1 MTQSPAAAAIDPML
15 CFAVYSAD
23 RRIGQ
28 VYRELL
34 APWSLSYTQYLVL
47 VALWSEDDLTVGRL
61 GSLLGLDS
69 GTLSPLLKRLETRGL
84 ITRARSADD
93 ERVVAIGLTDAG
105 AALRDELADVPR
117 CLGERLSITREQAD
131 DLIRRLRVLV
141 RP

>member
-47 VALWSEDDLTVGRL
+47 VARGETA
-61 GSLLGLDS
+61 
-69 GTLSPLLKRLETRGL
+69 LEAL
-84 ITRARSADD
+84 
-93 ERVVAIGLTDAG
+93 
-105 AALRDELADVPR
+105 AAELRR
-117 CLGERLSITREQAD
+117 
-131 DLIRRLRVLV
+131 
-141 RP
+141 